1 MDHLQ
6 LVDWF
11 VILAYLIAVIWFGA
25 RLGKGQKTTRDYF
38 LGSRNVPWWGVSLS
52 IVATE
57 TSAFTF
63 IAIPA
68 SVFFTNP
75 DTGAP
80 GDFAFIQVVIGFAIA
95 RVLLAVFMVPAYLR
109 GEIYSPYQLISNAFG
124 EGARRATAGVFLITG
139 TLAAGVRVYVTA
151 VPIELL
157 LGINTLSAIVLF
169 VVLSLSY
176 TYVGGIKAVVWTD
189 AAQFFLLIA
198 GGLFTL
204 FFIPSLID
212 GGWGAAMGQAGDSGR
227 LNWLNTRFAW
237 SGPINLWMGVIGGA
251 IFGMATH
258 GADQLIVQ
266 RVLTCGSVKD
276 GRKALI
282 LSSLII
288 VPLFLTFLLVGAW
301 LWVYYQHHEM
311 VIGMPEASRGFKQHI
326 YVFPIFILSVIP
338 AGVKGLLIVGIL
350 AAAMS
355 SVSSALSALASVS
368 TMDLLKRLDRKERS
382 ESEYLRFSK
391 QSTLFWAG
399 MLILVAYLT
408 REVQSVLD
416 TAFALHGLTT
426 GAMLGAMLL
435 ALCWKTGQSAPVV
448 FGMVVSLA
456 VMIGI
461 KLETSVGWPWYTMI
475 GATIACGTAW
485 LARFLISGKTKANRS
500 F

>member
-1 MDHLQ
+1 
-6 LVDWF
+6 
-11 VILAYLIAVIWFGA
+11 
-25 RLGKGQKTTRDYF
+25 
-38 LGSRNVPWWGVSLS
+38 
-52 IVATE
+52 
-57 TSAFTF
+57 
-63 IAIPA
+63 
-68 SVFFTNP
+68 
-75 DTGAP
+75 
-80 GDFAFIQVVIGFAIA
+80 
-95 RVLLAVFMVPAYLR
+95 
-109 GEIYSPYQLISNAFG
+109 
-124 EGARRATAGVFLITG
+124 VFLIAG

-151 VPIELL
+151 VPIELM
-157 LGINTLSAIVLF
+157 LGIDTLTAILLF
-169 VVLSLSY
+169 VALSLSY

-212 GGWGAAMGQAGDSGR
+212 GGWSAALNAAGDAGR
-227 LNWLNTRFAW
+227 LEWLNARFAW
-237 SGPINLWMGVIGGA
+237 TGPINIWMGVIGGA
-251 IFGMATH
+251 VLGMATH

-276 GRKALI
+276 GRKALV

-288 VPLFLTFLLVGAW
+288 LPLFLTFLFVGAW

-311 VIGMPEASRGFKQHI
+311 SIAMPKGSRGFAQHI

-338 AGVKGLLIVGIL
+338 TGVKGLLIVGIL

-368 TMDLLKRLDRKERS
+368 TMDILKDLDRNQRS
-382 ESEYLRFSK
+382 ESDYLRFSR

-399 MLILVAYLT
+399 ALVLVAYLT

-435 ALCWKTGQSAPVV
+435 ALWWKKGRSAPVV
-448 FGMVVSLA
+448 VGMFLSLL
-456 VMIGI
+456 VMTTI
-461 KLETSVGWPWYTMI
+461 KLKTAIAWPWYTLI
-475 GATIACGTAW
+475 GASVACSTAW
-485 LARFLISGKTKANRS
+485 LLHGLIGNKTKAN
-500 F
+500 

>member
-1 MDHLQ
+1 MDHLHF
-6 LVDWF
+6 VDWLI
-11 VILAYLIAVIWFGA
+11 ILAYLIAVIWFGV

-68 SVFFTNP
+68 SVYFTNP

-80 GDFAFIQVVIGFAIA
+80 GNFAFIQVVIGFAIA
-95 RVLLAVFMVPAYLR
+95 RVLLAAYMVPSYLR

-124 EGARRATAGVFLITG
+124 LGARQATAGVFLIAG

-151 VPIELL
+151 VPIELM
-157 LGINTLSAIVLF
+157 LGINTLSAIMLF
-169 VVLSLSY
+169 VALSLSY
-176 TYVGGIKAVVWTD
+176 TYAGGIKAVVWTD

-204 FFIPSLID
+204 FFIPSLLE
-212 GGWGAAMGQAGDSGR
+212 GGWNTAMTEAGDSGR
-227 LNWLNTRFAW
+227 LNWLNTQFAW
-237 SGPINLWMGVIGGA
+237 SGPINIWMGVIGGA

-266 RVLTCGSVKD
+266 RVLTCGSVKE

-288 VPLFLTFLLVGAW
+288 LPLFLTFLFVGAW

-311 VIGMPEASRGFKQHI
+311 AIDMPEASRGFKQHI

-368 TMDLLKRLDRKERS
+368 TMDILKNLDRRERS
-382 ESEYLRFSK
+382 ESDYLRFSK
-391 QSTLFWAG
+391 QSTLFWAF

-408 REVQSVLD
+408 RQVQSVLD

-435 ALCWKTGQSAPVV
+435 ALGWKKGRSTSVV
-448 FGMVVSLA
+448 IGMVLSLL
-456 VMIGI
+456 VMTAI
-461 KLETSVGWPWYTMI
+461 KLKTSIAWPWFTTI
-475 GATIACGTAW
+475 GAAIACSTAW
-485 LARFLISGKTKANRS
+485 LLRDFKYGKTKAK
-500 F
+500 

>member
-1 MDHLQ
+1 MDHLHPA
-6 LVDWF
+6 DWLI
-11 VILAYLIAVIWFGA
+11 ILGYLIAVIWFGVGVG
-25 RLGKGQKTTRDYF
+25 RGQKTTRDYF
-38 LGSRNVPWWGVSLS
+38 LGSKSVPWWGVSLS

-68 SVFFTNP
+68 SVYFTNP
-75 DTGAP
+75 ETGAP
-80 GDFAFIQVVIGFAIA
+80 GNLAFIQAVIGFAVA
-95 RVLLAVFMVPAYLR
+95 RILLAVFMVPAYLR

-124 EGARRATAGVFLITG
+124 HGARRAAAVVFLIAG

-157 LGINTLSAIVLF
+157 LGIDTISAILLF
-169 VVLSLSY
+169 VILSLSY

-189 AAQFFLLIA
+189 AAQFFLLVA
-198 GGLFTL
+198 GGVFAL

-212 GGWGAAMGQAGDSGR
+212 GGWNAALTEAADSGR
-227 LNWLNTRFAW
+227 LEWLNTRFSW
-237 SGPINLWMGVIGGA
+237 SGPINIWMGVIGGA
-251 IFGMATH
+251 VLGMATH

-266 RVLTCGSVKD
+266 RVLTCGSVRD
-276 GRKALI
+276 GRKALV

-288 VPLFLTFLLVGAW
+288 LPLFLTFLFVGAW
-301 LWVYYQHHEM
+301 LWVYYQRHDM
-311 VIGMPEASRGFKQHI
+311 AIAMPEASRGFKQHI

-338 AGVKGLLIVGIL
+338 TGVKGLLIVGIL

-368 TMDLLKRLDRKERS
+368 TMDLFKSWDRRERS
-382 ESEYLRFSK
+382 EADYLRFSK
-391 QSTLFWAG
+391 RSTLFWAVV
-399 MLILVAYLT
+399 LVLVAYLT

-435 ALCWKTGQSAPVV
+435 ALWWKQGRSTPVV
-448 FGMVVSLA
+448 AGMAVSLL
-456 VMIGI
+456 VMLAI
-461 KLETSVGWPWYTMI
+461 KLKTAIAWPWYTLI
-475 GATIACGTAW
+475 GASAACLVAW
-485 LARFLISGKTKANRS
+485 LLNGFQNGKTKTN
-500 F
+500 

>member
-1 MDHLQ
+1 MDHLHPA
-6 LVDWF
+6 DWLI
-11 VILAYLIAVIWFGA
+11 ILGYLIAVIWFGVG
-25 RLGKGQKTTRDYF
+25 LGKGQKTTRDYF
-38 LGSRNVPWWGVSLS
+38 LGSRSVPWWGVSLS

-68 SVFFTNP
+68 SVYYTNP
-75 DTGAP
+75 ETGAP
-80 GDFAFIQVVIGFAIA
+80 GNFAFIQAVIGFAIA
-95 RVLLAVFMVPAYLR
+95 RVLLAIFMVPSYLR
-109 GEIYSPYQLISNAFG
+109 GEIYSPYQLISDAFG
-124 EGARRATAGVFLITG
+124 RGARRATACVFLIAG

-151 VPIELL
+151 VPIELM
-157 LGINTLSAIVLF
+157 LGIDTLTAILLF
-169 VVLSLSY
+169 VALSLSY

-212 GGWGAAMGQAGDSGR
+212 GGWSAAMNAAGESGR
-227 LNWLNTRFAW
+227 LEWLNTRFAW
-237 SGPINLWMGVIGGA
+237 TGPINIWMGVIGGA
-251 IFGMATH
+251 VLGMATH

-276 GRKALI
+276 GRKALV

-288 VPLFLTFLLVGAW
+288 LPLFLTFLFVGAW
-301 LWVYYQHHEM
+301 LWVYYEHHELA
-311 VIGMPEASRGFKQHI
+311 IAMPEASRGFKQHI

-338 AGVKGLLIVGIL
+338 TGVKGLLIVGIL

-368 TMDLLKRLDRKERS
+368 TMDILKDLDRDKRS
-382 ESEYLRFSK
+382 ESDYLRFSK
-391 QSTLFWAG
+391 QSTLFWAAA
-399 MLILVAYLT
+399 LVLVAYLT

-416 TAFALHGLTT
+416 TAFALSGLTT

-435 ALCWKTGQSAPVV
+435 ALWWKKGRSMPVIA
-448 FGMVVSLA
+448 GMTVSLL
-456 VMIGI
+456 VMTTI
-461 KLETSVGWPWYTMI
+461 KLKTSIAWPWYTLI
-475 GATIACGTAW
+475 GASVACSIAW
-485 LARFLISGKTKANRS
+485 LLGESKIEETESN
-500 F
+500 

>member
-1 MDHLQ
+1 MDHLHPA
-6 LVDWF
+6 DWLL
-11 VILAYLIAVIWFGA
+11 ILGYLIAVIWFGVG
-25 RLGKGQKTTRDYF
+25 LGKGQKTTRDYF
-38 LGSRNVPWWGVSLS
+38 LGSRSVPWWGVSLS

-68 SVFFTNP
+68 SVYYTNP

-80 GDFAFIQVVIGFAIA
+80 GNFAFIQAVIGFAIA
-95 RVLLAVFMVPAYLR
+95 RVVLAVFMVPSYLR
-109 GEIYSPYQLISNAFG
+109 GEIYSPYQLISDAFG
-124 EGARRATAGVFLITG
+124 PGARRATAGVFLIAG

-151 VPIELL
+151 VPIELM
-157 LGINTLSAIVLF
+157 LGIDTLTAILLF
-169 VVLSLSY
+169 VALSLSY

-198 GGLFTL
+198 GGMFTL

-212 GGWGAAMGQAGDSGR
+212 GGWSAALNAAGDAGR
-227 LNWLNTRFAW
+227 LEWLNARFAW
-237 SGPINLWMGVIGGA
+237 TGPINIWMGVIGGA
-251 IFGMATH
+251 VLGMATH

-276 GRKALI
+276 GRKALV

-288 VPLFLTFLLVGAW
+288 LPLFLTFLFVGAW

-311 VIGMPEASRGFKQHI
+311 SIAMPKGSRGFAQHI

-338 AGVKGLLIVGIL
+338 TGVKGLLIVGIL

-368 TMDLLKRLDRKERS
+368 TMDILKDLDRNQRS
-382 ESEYLRFSK
+382 ESDYLRFSR

-399 MLILVAYLT
+399 ALVLVAYLT

-435 ALCWKTGQSAPVV
+435 ALWWKKGRSAPVV
-448 FGMVVSLA
+448 VGMFLSLL
-456 VMIGI
+456 VMTTI
-461 KLETSVGWPWYTMI
+461 KLKTAIAWPWYTLI
-475 GATIACGTAW
+475 GASVACSTTW
-485 LARFLISGKTKANRS
+485 LLHGLIGNKTKAN
-500 F
+500 